1 MTCESSP
8 EFKETAGFDLDH
20 WQLNELEAITGY
32 PLDYRVPRSLI
43 NKVDT
48 IKEAEEYLNRIY
60 CSSVG
65 VEFEHILDEKER
77 LWLYEHY
84 EEVMHETF
92 TPAEKVKM
100 VQLLV
105 RTEEMEKIL

>member
-43 NKVDT
+43 DKVGT

-65 VEFEHILDEKER
+65 VEFEHIPDEEER